1 MTGHTIVQPRGLGLP
16 GLLINRQKRPG
27 PHVAAGLAFDQY
39 LESGSLGLY
48 PAEEGRRALPVR
60 ACDIALCILQGTLP
74 VPEGYHL

>member
-39 LESGSLGLY
+39 LESGSWVSTLLRKG
-48 PAEEGRRALPVR
+48 GGHCQSGPV
-60 ACDIALCILQGTLP
+60 T
-74 VPEGYHL
+74 